1 LVDALQPWIVYLAR
15 FGSVQQRQGG
25 VDADTELGPD
35 DEDPLVTDA
44 LSQAKVVFEVL
55 KSLRVAAAETASQ
68 TDATVTHWRNV
79 IRDLPA
85 K

>member
-1 LVDALQPWIVYLAR
+1 
-15 FGSVQQRQGG
+15 
-25 VDADTELGPD
+25 
-35 DEDPLVTDA
+35 
-44 LSQAKVVFEVL
+44 VVFEVL